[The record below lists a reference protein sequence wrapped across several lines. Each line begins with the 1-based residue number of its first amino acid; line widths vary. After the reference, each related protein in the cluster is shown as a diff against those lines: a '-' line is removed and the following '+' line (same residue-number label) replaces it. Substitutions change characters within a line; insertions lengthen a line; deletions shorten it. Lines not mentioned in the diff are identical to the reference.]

1 MHRSTRKKYS
11 PVDTKAACLY
21 AKRGGRVLESISS
34 KQVRWSGGKD
44 ASEFRVWSRRN
55 VTWVTWQGH
64 QLKFEPSTTLI
75 LEAIYPLARKMPIFD
90 SQSKYVFGE
99 GKPLKFCHWPHCP
112 LGQSKA
118 AFAHRKMRVCGK
130 CTVVRY
136 CVSIAWILGCQYFDV
151 VN

>member
-1 MHRSTRKKYS
+1 MHRSTRRKYS

-21 AKRGGRVLESISS
+21 AKRSGRVLESISS
-34 KQVRWSGGKD
+34 KQVRWRKGRFGISRLVTQKRD
-44 ASEFRVWSRRN
+44 VSHMTRSSIKVWTFHHVDSWSN
-55 VTWVTWQGH
+55 
-64 QLKFEPSTTLI
+64 LSTST
-75 LEAIYPLARKMPIFD
+75 RKMPIFD

-112 LGQSKA
+112 LGQNKA

-136 CVSIAWILGCQYFDV
+136 CVSIAWILGWQYFDV